1 MSRTER
7 ITIITI
13 GTVVGAVLLV
23 LLWSMYMLISDVRNT
38 VSSVD
43 GIVREIAQVQ
53 GVQETVLNRLDT
65 LPSLGDGV
73 LPSLGSDEETP
84 VDTGSADSGMIRP
97 GRPSVSAR
105 QLWDDF
111 DANQVRAA
119 ETYSEPRVWAVSG
132 TVDSVQYGEGYI
144 FVGLD
149 GLVRVGFSGNDY
161 GLVWLGELDKGQ
173 HLGFECAVI
182 PVHEITRQY
191 SGEHQYLSEDG
202 YVFCISPDD

>member
-43 GIVREIAQVQ
+43 GVVREIAQVQ

-65 LPSLGDGV
+65 LPSLGDSV

-84 VDTGSADSGMIRP
+84 VDTGTADSGTIRP

-111 DANQVRAA
+111 DANQVRAR
-119 ETYSEPRVWAVSG
+119 ETYGEPTVWAVSG
-132 TVDSVQYGEGYI
+132 VVDSVQYENNSYI
-144 FVGLD
+144 YVGLD
-149 GLVRVGFSGNDY
+149 NLVKVKFYSSYERD
-161 GLVWLGELDKGQ
+161 WLDEVDKGQ
-173 HLGFECAVI
+173 HLWFECAI
-182 PVHEITRQY
+182 DGPD
-191 SGEHQYLSEDG
+191 EDG
-202 YVFCISPDD
+202 FVVCHSPND